1 MAWISALHDCLQPFL
16 EYIEWIVVQL
26 SKTLASLAFW
36 PLVEASRQMDAFCGG
51 LGPGM
56 SWADIRARA
65 DDLGYEVSPV
75 VAGQA
80 LVQDP
85 RSYGRREC
93 QLRFDGKGLAQAR

>member
-1 MAWISALHDCLQPFL
+1 MAMPSTKWVIYGAVGLVL
-16 EYIEWIVVQL
+16 VVGN
-26 SKTLASLAFW
+26 ALAFW
-36 PLVEASRQMDAFCGG
+36 PLVEASRQMHAFCGG

-56 SWADIRARA
+56 SWTDIRARA

-75 VAGQA
+75 VADQA

-93 QLRFDGKGLAQAR
+93 QLRFEGKGLAQAR

>member
-1 MAWISALHDCLQPFL
+1 MSEPTLMAIPSTKWVIYGAVGLVL
-16 EYIEWIVVQL
+16 VVGN
-26 SKTLASLAFW
+26 ALAFW
-36 PLVEASRQMDAFCGG
+36 PLVEASRQMHAFCGG

-75 VAGQA
+75 VADQA